1 MRTLRQTYL
10 FSLSAAAMT
19 LAATWAS
26 ATDILSQDET
36 GHVLTITTSAGPQ
49 PVQIASK
56 EDLIGICEGCIIALE
71 NGQAVEA
78 KPDDMVFIVDGVLS
92 IHED

>member
-10 FSLSAAAMT
+10 FSLSAAAMS
-19 LAATWAS
+19 LAATFAS
-26 ATDILSQDET
+26 ATDVLSQDAV
-36 GHVLTITTSAGPQ
+36 GHVLTVTTSAGPQ
-49 PVQIASK
+49 AVQIASK
-56 EDLIGICEGCIIALE
+56 EDLIGICEGCIITLE

-78 KPDDMVFIVDGVLS
+78 KADDLVFIVDGVLS